1 MTELPTPRVRTEKLI
16 ALADE
21 VANRPLPLQTRILLP
36 AILTIIGIGAFW
48 FGFRDDG
55 SGNDPEPGPSSPS
68 TTSILTDSA
77 TSVVFTAPP

>member
-1 MTELPTPRVRTEKLI
+1 MRTEKLI

-36 AILTIIGIGAFW
+36 AILVIVGIGAFW

-55 SGNDPEPGPSSPS
+55 SGNDKEPGPTSPAP
-68 TTSILTDSA
+68 TTVGETA
-77 TSVVFTAPP
+77 TSVVVITPP